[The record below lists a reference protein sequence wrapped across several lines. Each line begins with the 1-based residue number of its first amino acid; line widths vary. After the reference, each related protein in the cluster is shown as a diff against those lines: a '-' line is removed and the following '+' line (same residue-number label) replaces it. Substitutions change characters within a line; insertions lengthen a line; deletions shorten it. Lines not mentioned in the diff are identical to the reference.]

1 MIDWLTLRTPVQP
14 FLADELFEQFHR
26 FVGVQTLTDGTGEVV
41 RSRPVFDVDAIRSD
55 APGLFWQIS
64 SDGKNRFLTVGASPA
79 SLEHEINVFGSDDI
93 RHCAEVLL
101 KQAQKGL
108 GFILPPPSAWQCRRI
123 DVTHNYLMDDNSQ
136 VKQALRQLRQGDGVR
151 QKASVPRGD
160 SVYWGQGS
168 DMIGAKAYDKG
179 AQVEY
184 LQKRNKLTSLPE
196 NEISL
201 LKRILRLELSLK
213 RRWMDRHGDN
223 WLEFT
228 PDYLNKLHAKY
239 FEQFIGKLEV
249 SDMGTLLEQLKAVT
263 PSEGR
268 ALAAHRTWA
277 LIKAIGYEQT
287 KTSMPERTFYLHQ
300 KYLRA
305 AGLSHA
311 DLTTSNIL
319 PFRQKAISLTSPV
332 TSWEELRRAA

>member
-1 MIDWLTLRTPVQP
+1 MIDWLTIRTPIQA
-14 FLADELFEQFHR
+14 FLSDALFEQFHR

-55 APGLFWQIS
+55 AQGLFWQIS
-64 SDGKNRFLTVGASPA
+64 SDGKNRYLTIGASPA
-79 SLEHEINVFGSDDI
+79 SLEHTLNVFGSDDI

-101 KQAQKGL
+101 SRAQHAL

-123 DVTHNYLMDDNSQ
+123 DFTHNYLLDDNAQ
-136 VKQALRQLRQGDGVR
+136 VKQVLRQLRQGDGVR

-179 AQVEY
+179 TQVEHM
-184 LQKRNKLTSLPE
+184 QKRKKLDFPQHELD
-196 NEISL
+196 L

-223 WLEFT
+223 WLDFT
-228 PDYLNKLHAKY
+228 PEYLNSIHGKY
-239 FEQFIGKLEV
+239 FEQFIGKIEV
-249 SDMGTLLEQLKAVT
+249 ADMGTLLEQLKQVT
-263 PSEGR
+263 PTEGR

-311 DLTTSNIL
+311 DLVASNIL
-319 PFRQKAISLTSPV
+319 PFRQKTVSLSEPV
-332 TSWEELRRAA
+332 TSWDELRRAA